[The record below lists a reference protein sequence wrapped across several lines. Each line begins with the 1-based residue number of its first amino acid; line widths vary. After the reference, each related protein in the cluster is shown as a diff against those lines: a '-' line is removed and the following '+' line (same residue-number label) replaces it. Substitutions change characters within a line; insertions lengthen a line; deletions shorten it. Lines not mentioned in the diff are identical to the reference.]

1 MTTKIGKK
9 SINSP
14 KITYK
19 AYLKGFFMK
28 DDNDIYF
35 FKSLI
40 YVSTAEEYVD
50 YDEILNILT
59 HSWKYNHNSYIS
71 GMLICDNK
79 HFIQLIQGPIATIDK
94 LYTRI
99 SKDKRHTDIKLI
111 GEELLHER
119 NCSGWGIGFYDNQE
133 VADIF
138 YDSLNVGHGK
148 ALYDANYTDAKT
160 LLLSL
165 KSVI

>member
-1 MTTKIGKK
+1 MKYD
-9 SINSP
+9 NE
-14 KITYK
+14 TYF
-19 AYLKGFFMK
+19 Y
-28 DDNDIYF
+28 
-35 FKSLI
+35 KSLI
-40 YVSTAEEYVD
+40 YVSTAHDNVD

-71 GMLICDNK
+71 GMLIYDNK
-79 HFIQLIQGPIATIDK
+79 HFIQIIQGPIATIDK

-99 SKDKRHTDIKLI
+99 SKDPRHAGLKLI

-138 YDSLNVGHGK
+138 YDSLNIGHGE
-148 ALYDANYTDAKT
+148 ALYDVNYANAKS
-160 LLLSL
+160 LLLAL
-165 KSVI
+165 KNII

>member
-1 MTTKIGKK
+1 
-9 SINSP
+9 
-14 KITYK
+14 
-19 AYLKGFFMK
+19 MK
-28 DDNDIYF
+28 EDNEIYF

-40 YVSTAEEYVD
+40 YVSKAAKNVD

-71 GMLICDNK
+71 GMLIHDNN
-79 HFIQLIQGPIATIDK
+79 HFMQIIQGPIATIDK
-94 LYTRI
+94 LYARI
-99 SKDKRHTDIKLI
+99 SKDQRHSKVQLI
-111 GEELLHER
+111 GEELLHTR
-119 NCSGWGIGFYDNQE
+119 NCTGWGIGFYDQQE

-138 YDSLNVGHGK
+138 YEALDVGHGK
-148 ALYDANYTDAKT
+148 ELYNVNYSDAKS